1 MEIRSSRSTKKI
13 KLIDKCGSMVK
24 TIALKLQESSP
35 LKYLIVCCS
44 SCLVPHSIVN
54 ENDSVILQ
62 FNKVVDKLFKY
73 QQLNN
78 KKAGEAQLQSE
89 EFLTNYVPPHS
100 DKFNSCNV
108 SMQRL
113 DKFYS
118 EFLHQNEQYKS
129 MSKVFI
135 FIFTLSPGQRQVE
148 RGFSINKEIVIGNL
162 HSNSLSAQRLVY
174 EYLKASKKNM
184 HDIEIRKK
192 MLTSCKI
199 AHSRY
204 LIALEDAKRQS

>member
-1 MEIRSSRSTKKI
+1 
-13 KLIDKCGSMVK
+13 MVK
-24 TIALKLQESSP
+24 TIVLKLQERSP
-35 LKYLIVCCS
+35 LKYLIVRCS
-44 SCLVPHSIVN
+44 SCLVPRSIVN
-54 ENDSVILQ
+54 ESESVILQ
-62 FNKVVDKLFKY
+62 FNKVVDKLFKH

-89 EFLTNYVPPHS
+89 EFLTNYVQPHS

-135 FIFTLSPGQRQVE
+135 FIFTLSPGQKQVE
-148 RGFSINKEIVIGNL
+148 RSFSINKEIVIGNL
-162 HSNSLSAQRLVY
+162 HSNSLSAQHLVY
-174 EYLKASKKNM
+174 KYLKASKKNM

>member
-1 MEIRSSRSTKKI
+1 
-13 KLIDKCGSMVK
+13 MVK

-62 FNKVVDKLFKY
+62 FNKVVDKLFKH

-100 DKFNSCNV
+100 YKFNSCNV

-148 RGFSINKEIVIGNL
+148 RGFSINKEIVIRNL
-162 HSNSLSAQRLVY
+162 HSNSLSAQRIIY
-174 EYLKASKKNM
+174 DYLKASKKNM

>member
-1 MEIRSSRSTKKI
+1 
-13 KLIDKCGSMVK
+13 MVK

-62 FNKVVDKLFKY
+62 FNKVVDKLFKH

-89 EFLTNYVPPHS
+89 EFLTNYVPSHS

-108 SMQRL
+108 SMQHLVNFIVNFFIKMSSTNQCRKFFFSFL
-113 DKFYS
+113 PYHLGKDK
-118 EFLHQNEQYKS
+118 L
-129 MSKVFI
+129 
-135 FIFTLSPGQRQVE
+135 
-148 RGFSINKEIVIGNL
+148 KEV
-162 HSNSLSAQRLVY
+162 LV
-174 EYLKASKKNM
+174 
-184 HDIEIRKK
+184 
-192 MLTSCKI
+192 
-199 AHSRY
+199 
-204 LIALEDAKRQS
+204 

>member
-1 MEIRSSRSTKKI
+1 
-13 KLIDKCGSMVK
+13 MVK

-62 FNKVVDKLFKY
+62 FNKVVDKLFKH

-89 EFLTNYVPPHS
+89 EFLTNYVQPHS

-135 FIFTLSPGQRQVE
+135 FIFTLSPGQKQVE

-162 HSNSLSAQRLVY
+162 HSNSLSAQHLVY
-174 EYLKASKKNM
+174 KYLKASKKNM

>member
-1 MEIRSSRSTKKI
+1 
-13 KLIDKCGSMVK
+13 MVK

-62 FNKVVDKLFKY
+62 FNKVVDKLFKH

-89 EFLTNYVPPHS
+89 EFLTSYVPPHS

-204 LIALEDAKRQS
+204 LIALEDAKRKS

>member
-1 MEIRSSRSTKKI
+1 M
-13 KLIDKCGSMVK
+13 
-24 TIALKLQESSP
+24 
-35 LKYLIVCCS
+35 
-44 SCLVPHSIVN
+44 N

-62 FNKVVDKLFKY
+62 FNKVVDKLFKH

-89 EFLTNYVPPHS
+89 EFLTNYVPSHS

-108 SMQRL
+108 SMQHLVNFIVNFFIKMSSTNQCR
-113 DKFYS
+113 KF
-118 EFLHQNEQYKS
+118 F
-129 MSKVFI
+129 F